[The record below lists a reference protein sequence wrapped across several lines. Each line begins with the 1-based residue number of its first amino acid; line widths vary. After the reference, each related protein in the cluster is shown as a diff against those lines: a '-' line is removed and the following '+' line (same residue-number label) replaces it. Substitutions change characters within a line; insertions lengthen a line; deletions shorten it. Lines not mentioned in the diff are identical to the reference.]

1 MQRGDIYFVPLDPT
15 EGREQRGTRP
25 VVVVSP
31 TDFNRLTGAPVVVPV
46 TSGGSFARMAGFA
59 VSLSG
64 TGLETQGMVRCD
76 QPRVLDLVARKA
88 RRTGERV
95 PDEVMQDIL
104 ARLAALFE
112 GS

>member
-31 TDFNRLTGAPVVVPV
+31 TDFNRLTNAPVVVPV
-46 TSGGSFARMAGFA
+46 TNGGNFARMAGFA

-64 TGLETQGMVRCD
+64 TGLQVQGVVRCD
-76 QPRVLDLVARKA
+76 QPRVLDLAARKA

-95 PDEVMQDIL
+95 PDDVLSDIL
-104 ARLAALFE
+104 ARLVTLFE
-112 GS
+112 A